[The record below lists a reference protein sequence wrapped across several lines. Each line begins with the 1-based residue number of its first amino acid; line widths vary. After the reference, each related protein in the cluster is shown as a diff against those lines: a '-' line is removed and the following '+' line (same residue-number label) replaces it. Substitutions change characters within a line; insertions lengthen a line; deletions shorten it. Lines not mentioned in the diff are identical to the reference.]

1 MRTLLGLVVLGAPA
15 LALAQSAPPG
25 PPGSEPPPPQPYE
38 PATGNPPYTNA
49 PPPATT
55 PNPGPYG
62 PGAGTQPYTPPPPNG
77 PPPGQQ
83 PYGGPYGQPPPPQ
96 PYGQPGPYGQPPPP
110 YQQPYGQPYTPPP
123 RPLRGGLTFEAN
135 LGVGWIRLAADND
148 SDTSDAGVGGLC
160 LGIGGWVGKN
170 TAITAR
176 LAGVNYTEDDVRFSA
191 IFLGPSVQHWID
203 KAFWV
208 GGGIGLGIFG
218 ASSTYNNDS
227 DAIGG
232 VGLDLRVGYSFNT
245 QSENTFNVSF
255 EVNPSFL
262 EENGVRATATGIALL
277 VGYQHL

>member
-25 PPGSEPPPPQPYE
+25 PPGSEPPPPPQPYE
-38 PATGNPPYTNA
+38 PATGNPPYTNP
-49 PPPATT
+49 PPPATS
-55 PNPGPYG
+55 PSPGPYG

-77 PPPGQQ
+77 PPPGQ
-83 PYGGPYGQPPPPQ
+83 PPHGGPYGPPPPPPYGQ
-96 PYGQPGPYGQPPPP
+96 PYGQP

-176 LAGVNYTEDDVRFSA
+176 LAGVNYTENDIRFSA

-218 ASSTYNNDS
+218 ASSTYSDES

-262 EENGVRATATGIALL
+262 EENGERATATGIALL